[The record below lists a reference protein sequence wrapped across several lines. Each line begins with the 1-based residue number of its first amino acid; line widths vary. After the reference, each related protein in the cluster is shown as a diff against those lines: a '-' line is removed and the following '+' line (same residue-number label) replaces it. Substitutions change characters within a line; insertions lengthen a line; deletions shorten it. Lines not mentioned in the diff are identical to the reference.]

1 MKNTCLILLAL
12 LPVAGI
18 AQNPLMEVASFGQNM
33 MIGCKVSM
41 TGRLFASFPKREP
54 FLYALAEQNSQRQV
68 IRIINIGIYH

>member
-33 MIGCKVSM
+33 MAPSA
-41 TGRLFASFPKREP
+41 R
-54 FLYALAEQNSQRQV
+54 Y
-68 IRIINIGIYH
+68 